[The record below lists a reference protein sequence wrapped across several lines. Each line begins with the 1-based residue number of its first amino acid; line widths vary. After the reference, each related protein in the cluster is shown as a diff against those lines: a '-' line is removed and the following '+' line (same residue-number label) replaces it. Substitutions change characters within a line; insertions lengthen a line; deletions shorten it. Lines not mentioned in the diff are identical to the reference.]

1 MLRSAMLDDTAR
13 KLLRVMFQFNGHF
26 RQMPNLAE
34 LKRLSGRRPA
44 AIKAGMLQ
52 LVEQH
57 YIQWD
62 DKQSVETAV
71 VIEAWERDV
80 PFKEHAG
87 SDPNKSQPLTGNIDY
102 WTDY

>member
-1 MLRSAMLDDTAR
+1 MLDDTAR

-26 RQMPNLAE
+26 RRMPNLVE
-34 LKRLSGRRPA
+34 LKRLSGRRSA

-62 DKQSVETAV
+62 DKQPVETAV

-80 PFKEHAG
+80 PFKDYVGA
-87 SDPNKSQPLTGNIDY
+87 DPHKSQQAPFTGNIDY
-102 WTDY
+102 WTEY

>member
-1 MLRSAMLDDTAR
+1 MLDDTAR
-13 KLLRVMFQFNGHF
+13 KLLRIMFQFNGHF
-26 RQMPNLAE
+26 RRMPNLVE
-34 LKRLSGRRPA
+34 LKRLSGRRSA

-52 LVEQH
+52 LVEQY

-62 DKQSVETAV
+62 DKQPVETAV

-80 PFKEHAG
+80 PFKDHAAAG
-87 SDPNKSQPLTGNIDY
+87 PHKSQQAPLTGNIDY